1 MKRHPTPELLDTDSG
16 TPAEVAAALRD
27 LQWFN
32 QRFGGIAT
40 SRAQIEAVVHR
51 SGARD
56 LSLLEVAAG
65 SGFVPLRL
73 QADMRSSGI
82 SLNVILLDR
91 VLTHLPKNGTVPKL
105 AADALQLPLAD
116 ASQDFVS
123 CSLFAHHLSP
133 DELVQFGRE
142 ALRVCRL
149 AVLINDLV
157 RNPFHLAI
165 AYAGIPFYRSRLT
178 RNDAPASVKQAYTVE
193 EMRNLL
199 ERSGASEVD
208 VQRHYF
214 YRMGVI
220 AWK

>member
-1 MKRHPTPELLDTDSG
+1 MKRHPTPELLDSDSG
-16 TPAEVAAALRD
+16 TPAEIAAALRD

-40 SRAQIEAVVHR
+40 SQDLIETAAHR
-51 SGARD
+51 TGKRD

-73 QADMRSSGI
+73 QADLQSSGI
-82 SLNVILLDR
+82 SLKITLLDR
-91 VLTHLPKNGTVPKL
+91 VLSHLPKNRTTPKL
-105 AADALQLPLAD
+105 AADALQLPFAD
-116 ASQDFVS
+116 SSFDLVS
-123 CSLFAHHLSP
+123 CSLFVHHLSP
-133 DELVQFGRE
+133 DQVVQFSRD
-142 ALRVCRL
+142 ALKVCRN

-157 RNPFHLAI
+157 RHPFHLAI

-178 RNDAPASVKQAYTVE
+178 RNDAPASVKQAYTVG
-193 EMRNLL
+193 EMRSLL
-199 ERSGASEVD
+199 MQSGTSKIE

-220 AWK
+220 VWK